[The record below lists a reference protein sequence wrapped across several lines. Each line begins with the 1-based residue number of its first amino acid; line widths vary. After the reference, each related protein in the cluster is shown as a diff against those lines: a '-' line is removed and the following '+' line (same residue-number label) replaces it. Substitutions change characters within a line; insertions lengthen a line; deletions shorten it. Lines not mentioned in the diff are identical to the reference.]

1 MIVTGIEELS
11 RSRSRVCLEG
21 DFAFVLYKGEI
32 RFYGIREVEDLPEET
47 CREILEEVL
56 PKRATLRCMHLLK
69 DRPYTES
76 QLRRKLE
83 GAQYPP
89 SSVEQALDY
98 VKSFGYVDDL
108 RYAMDYIENQREKK
122 SRRAMENDLLRKGVP
137 DTAVREAFSRQQEER
152 IGPDEEALALRLLE
166 KKHFDAKTADRVQRQ
181 KMFAFLY
188 RKGIDAQIIRRL
200 IFTEA
205 LDINDDIV

>member
-32 RFYGIREVEDLPEET
+32 RFYGIREGEDLPEET

-122 SRRAMENDLLRKGVP
+122 
-137 DTAVREAFSRQQEER
+137 AFSRQQEER

>member
-11 RSRSRVCLEG
+11 RSRCKVCLEE

-32 RFYGIREVEDLPEET
+32 RFYGIREGEDLPEES
-47 CREILEEVL
+47 CREILEELL
-56 PKRATLRCMHLLK
+56 PKRASLRCMHLLK

-83 GAQYPP
+83 AAQYPP
-89 SSVEQALDY
+89 SSVERALDY

-122 SRRAMENDLLRKGVP
+122 SRRAMEIDLIRRGIP
-137 DTAVREAFSRQQEER
+137 EEAVREAMRRQEEEEN
-152 IGPDEEALALRLLE
+152 GPDEEALARRWLE
-166 KKHFDAKTADRVQRQ
+166 KKRFDPGTADYAQRQ
-181 KMFAFLY
+181 KMSAFLY
-188 RKGIDAQIIRRL
+188 RKGIDGQIIRRL